1 MKSFAYIPAN
11 SVKNAVSLLGRAR
24 GKAKVMAG
32 GTDLVGEMKAETIS
46 PEQIVSLKA
55 VPNLNY
61 VKVEPA
67 GLHIGALTPVSSLAE
82 HKVVKERYP
91 LLAQTAEQIAT
102 PQLRNMGTVGG
113 NLCQR
118 PRCWYYRG
126 ASFPCLKKGGEICYA
141 VDGENLYHA
150 ILDGGPCYIVHPS
163 DLAISLVALDARVK
177 VAGPKGERTIPLEKF
192 FVLPRVNAKKE
203 NILGE
208 DEILTEVQ
216 VPPLPATVRGSYV
229 KFKERGA
236 WDFGLVSAAAL
247 LDIRDGICREARIVM
262 GSVAPVPYRALR
274 AEQLLRGKRVNE
286 ALAAQAGEMAVMAA
300 RPMAQNAYKV
310 KLAQVAVT
318 RAVLSSA

>member
-11 SVKNAVSLLGRAR
+11 SVKNAVALLGRAR

-286 ALAAQAGEMAVMAA
+286 ALAAQAGEMAGMAG

-310 KLAQVAVT
+310 KLAQVAVK
-318 RAVLSSA
+318 RG